1 MYGSEWQNTDKG
13 STYLS
18 LDYSI
23 QQNLG
28 KTIQL
33 LASIRTRYVIST
45 SHVSSS
51 KQTSLFKR
59 THLRL
64 KQGAK
69 DKPKPK
75 NMTDAL
81 PEDQIPNNTLF
92 LRTIDT
98 EEAGASMCRDPNVPS
113 PS

>member
-1 MYGSEWQNTDKG
+1 M
-13 STYLS
+13 
-18 LDYSI
+18 
-23 QQNLG
+23 
-28 KTIQL
+28 
-33 LASIRTRYVIST
+33 
-45 SHVSSS
+45 SSS

-75 NMTDAL
+75 NMADAL

-92 LRTIDT
+92 LRTIDI
-98 EEAGASMCRDPNVPS
+98 EDAGASMYKGLNIY
-113 PS
+113 